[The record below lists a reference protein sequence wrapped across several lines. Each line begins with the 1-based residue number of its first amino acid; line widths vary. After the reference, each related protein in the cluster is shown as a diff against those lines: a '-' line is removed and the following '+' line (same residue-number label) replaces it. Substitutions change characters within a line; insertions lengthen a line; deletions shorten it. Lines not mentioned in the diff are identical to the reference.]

1 VFLDGEDAPLADD
14 AGDAGESASAPRS
27 ATIRV
32 VMMCSRPLRPVLL
45 LLVAG
50 AVVSG
55 VATNTGDAHGA
66 SAVVAPDVT
75 SPLTPLDTLS
85 GLR

>member
-1 VFLDGEDAPLADD
+1 VFIDGEDAPLADD
-14 AGDAGESASAPRS
+14 AGDAGESASSSPRA
-27 ATIRV
+27 ATILQILMV
-32 VMMCSRPLRPVLL
+32 WPRPVLL

-50 AVVSG
+50 AIVSG
-55 VATNTGDAHGA
+55 VATSTGGAHGA

-85 GLR
+85 WLR